1 MSKFQC
7 KIDRQGSKLTLQLG
21 GIIDEDADFAPL
33 TLDGAQEVQ
42 IDMDGIRSI
51 NSCGIREWIKWIG
64 TNPSAKVVY
73 AKCPKVIVDQ
83 MNMVDGFLPT
93 SAKVDSF
100 YVPYYHE
107 DSGSEKNILFRYGV
121 EFKEGQVQPPGEV
134 KDESG
139 NTMEMDIIESK
150 YFKFIKAKV

>member
-7 KIDRQGSKLTLQLG
+7 KMDRQGSKLLLQIG
-21 GIIDEDADFAPL
+21 GVIDEDADFSAL
-33 TLDGAQEVQ
+33 ALNGAQEVY
-42 IDMDGIRSI
+42 IDMDAVKSI

-64 TNPSAKVVY
+64 EGGNAKVTY

-93 SAKVDSF
+93 FAKVESF
-100 YVPYYHE
+100 YVPYYSE

-121 EFKEGQVQPPGEV
+121 EFKDGQVQPPTEV

-139 NTMEMDIIESK
+139 QPMEMDIIETK
-150 YFKFIKAKV
+150 YFKFIKPKV

>member
-7 KIDRQGSKLTLQLG
+7 KVDRQGPKVALQLG

-33 TLDGAQEVQ
+33 SLSGAQEVQ
-42 IDMDGIRSI
+42 IDMDGIKSI

-64 TNPSAKVVY
+64 TNSSAKVVY
-73 AKCPKVIVDQ
+73 SKCPKVIVDQ
-83 MNMVDGFLPT
+83 MNMVDGFLPIF
-93 SAKVDSF
+93 AKVESF
-100 YVPYYHE
+100 YVPYYNE

-121 EFKEGQVQPPGEV
+121 EFKEGQVQPPSEV

-139 NTMEMDIIESK
+139 NAMEMDIIESK
-150 YFKFIKAKV
+150 YFKFIKPKV